1 MMYYL
6 GKHDC
11 VSEKYYIFW
20 NTYIMIYKMYNEI
33 CRSQILDKLESCIKE
48 VPIYEYNISVI
59 SWRSVLLMEEYWV
72 SGEQL
77 TSCKSLTKFIA

>member
-1 MMYYL
+1 M
-6 GKHDC
+6 KS
-11 VSEKYYIFW
+11 VEAK
-20 NTYIMIYKMYNEI
+20 
-33 CRSQILDKLESCIKE
+33 SCIKE

-77 TSCKSLTKFIA
+77 TSCKSLTKFIT

>member
-20 NTYIMIYKMYNEI
+20 NTYIMIYKM
-33 CRSQILDKLESCIKE
+33 
-48 VPIYEYNISVI
+48 
-59 SWRSVLLMEEYWV
+59 
-72 SGEQL
+72 
-77 TSCKSLTKFIA
+77 